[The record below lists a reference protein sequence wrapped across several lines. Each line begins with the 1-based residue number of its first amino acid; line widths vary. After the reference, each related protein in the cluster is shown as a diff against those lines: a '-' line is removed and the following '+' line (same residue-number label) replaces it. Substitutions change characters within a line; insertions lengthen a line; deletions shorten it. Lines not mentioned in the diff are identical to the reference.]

1 MERIVIK
8 TKDLKKYPIS
18 RKEFNQAIGNRKWI
32 KGTSDE
38 EKERLTAIINTIPKD
53 KLKVAT
59 KRTLTD
65 EWKANIKNGLKF
77 GNTFKTKISNTE
89 LELLG
94 YSREEFEEIV
104 KKSAEFTLDEN
115 LLQEELIDITNYG
128 GLMSGIKNDIFKSYA
143 IKYRMHGDC
152 IRDFAFERKNG
163 SKNRKGQFINVIFKA
178 SDNWETPVILKS
190 TNFLDEIYENIFVEI
205 AKELLNEKL
214 TALEAC

>member
-18 RKEFNQAIGNRKWI
+18 RKEFNQAIGNRNWI

-77 GNTFKTKISNTE
+77 GTNTFKTKISNAE
-89 LELLG
+89 LEMLG
-94 YSREEFEEIV
+94 YTREEFEEIV
-104 KKSAEFTLDEN
+104 KNSVNFTLDEKTIAS
-115 LLQEELIDITNYG
+115 ELIDITNYG
-128 GLMSGIKNDIFKSYA
+128 GLMSGIKNDIFKSYE

-152 IRDFAFERKNG
+152 IRDFSFERKNG
-163 SKNRKGQFINVIFKA
+163 GKNKKGQFINVIFKA

-190 TNFLDEIYENIFVEI
+190 TNFLDEIYENIFIEI

-214 TALEAC
+214 TAL